1 MVSVD
6 NLQTEVRNRKSSY
19 PDPLK
24 DQETLT
30 RPELVTVVE
39 KGSFPSPDVSVMGR
53 SPGV

>member
-6 NLQTEVRNRKSSY
+6 NLQAEVRNKKSSS

-30 RPELVTVVE
+30 RPELVTAGE
-39 KGSFPSPDVSVMGR
+39 RLLSFS
-53 SPGV
+53 